1 MECTK
6 VTDEGTECKKTTLK
20 TQQGFHSQYF
30 VNCALL
36 WSQSSTW
43 KLQNHAKFNF
53 QTMMAKKLVLRASSS
68 RWTKSAGCWFQE
80 DWFFFSSSFFK
91 ATQDYSKCV
100 GLSACVESF
109 SPECMQVKERK
120 GSDNPRATVHPG
132 RKPEIRL
139 IHIQSQ
145 SRRELAET

>member
-1 MECTK
+1 MQKNNIENTTRFPFA
-6 VTDEGTECKKTTLK
+6 VLCKLRPPVISKFNLK
-20 TQQGFHSQYF
+20 TPKSCKIQFSNNDGNETGFESQF
-30 VNCALL
+30 IQVNEECRLL
-36 WSQSSTW
+36 I
-43 KLQNHAKFNF
+43 LGG
-53 QTMMAKKLVLRASSS
+53 LI
-68 RWTKSAGCWFQE
+68 
-80 DWFFFSSSFFK
+80 FFFFFFFK